1 MKISFHAFWDRF
13 FDDEQNN
20 ISFFKELFSEVEN
33 LIYVKDASQSD
44 IIVNSLYGTKVK
56 RDNKIHILFGS
67 EPNYPKDEDDIV
79 LGGLDETIYKNAINI
94 PLFLSYLYCNNFL
107 ERCINKTL
115 RTVVPSKFCC
125 WIVSNDKC
133 IERNNIFFL
142 LNSYKSVHS
151 VGMAFNT
158 TGYLLTH
165 PWGSKGFFDFISQ
178 YKFVICGENTKIDQ
192 YITEKIFHGYLSQT
206 IPIYYGSDY
215 SKKVFNSDSYLNL
228 ENTDEQSYMKLLN
241 RVIEIDNDD
250 SKWLSI
256 VNSPVF
262 INNSLPEELQM
273 KNLKKKVAERIK
285 NSKYNINIMTEIRRP
300 FIHFKNK
307 YLIETGTHKGDGIQD
322 ALDAGFE
329 IIHSYEVFPPLHEE
343 STLRFKDKS
352 NVHIHLK
359 SSVNMWDEL
368 SQISEPITFWLDGH
382 KSGYNNETGY
392 DEMNFYPLKKELEV
406 IAKHPIKTHTICI
419 DDRRLLKPTYINT
432 PESIGFSEAEILKLL
447 YDINPDYTVGYMD
460 GFEKDDVIVAYLK
473 PV

>member
-33 LIYVKDASQSD
+33 LIYVKDAEESD
-44 IIVNSLYGTKVK
+44 IIVNSLYGPKVK
-56 RDNKIHILFGS
+56 KENKIHILFGS

-79 LGGLDETIYKNAINI
+79 LGGLDETLYPNAINV

-107 ERCINKTL
+107 ERCIDRPVRKT
-115 RTVVPSKFCC
+115 VPSKFCC

-133 IERNNIFFL
+133 IERNNIFYL
-142 LNSYKSVHS
+142 LHSYRNVDSI
-151 VGMAFNT
+151 GMAFNT
-158 TGYLLTH
+158 TGYLLTQ

-215 SKKVFNSDSYLNL
+215 SKKVFDSDSYLYL
-228 ENTDEQSYMKLLN
+228 ENTDEQSYMNLLN

-250 SKWLSI
+250 SKWLSM

-285 NSKYNINIMTEIRRP
+285 TCINE
-300 FIHFKNK
+300 
-307 YLIETGTHKGDGIQD
+307 
-322 ALDAGFE
+322 
-329 IIHSYEVFPPLHEE
+329 
-343 STLRFKDKS
+343 
-352 NVHIHLK
+352 
-359 SSVNMWDEL
+359 
-368 SQISEPITFWLDGH
+368 
-382 KSGYNNETGY
+382 
-392 DEMNFYPLKKELEV
+392 
-406 IAKHPIKTHTICI
+406 
-419 DDRRLLKPTYINT
+419 
-432 PESIGFSEAEILKLL
+432 
-447 YDINPDYTVGYMD
+447 
-460 GFEKDDVIVAYLK
+460 
-473 PV
+473 

>member
-1 MKISFHAFWDRF
+1 
-13 FDDEQNN
+13 
-20 ISFFKELFSEVEN
+20 
-33 LIYVKDASQSD
+33 
-44 IIVNSLYGTKVK
+44 
-56 RDNKIHILFGS
+56 
-67 EPNYPKDEDDIV
+67 
-79 LGGLDETIYKNAINI
+79 
-94 PLFLSYLYCNNFL
+94 
-107 ERCINKTL
+107 
-115 RTVVPSKFCC
+115 
-125 WIVSNDKC
+125 
-133 IERNNIFFL
+133 
-142 LNSYKSVHS
+142 
-151 VGMAFNT
+151 MAFNT
-158 TGYLLTH
+158 TGYLLTQ
-165 PWGSKGFFDFISQ
+165 PWGSKEFFDFISE

-215 SKKVFNSDSYLNL
+215 SKKVFHPNSYLNL
-228 ENTDEQSYMKLLN
+228 ENVDEKSYMNLLN
-241 RVIEIDNDD
+241 RVIEIDNND

-262 INNSLPEELQM
+262 INNFLPEELQM
-273 KNLKKKVAERIK
+273 KNLKKKVSDRIK
-285 NSKYNINIMTEIRRP
+285 NIKYNINIMTEIRRP
-300 FIHFKNK
+300 FVHFKNK
-307 YLIETGTHKGDGIQD
+307 YLVETGTHKGDGIQD
-322 ALDAGFE
+322 ALDSGFE

-352 NVHIHLK
+352 NVHIYLK

-392 DEMNFYPLKKELEV
+392 DEINFYPLKKELEV